1 MDMNVILATGVPELD
16 EAIEQRIKKINFV
29 GSALYKEAVV
39 EITERKQPDLD
50 AIILSELLEGV
61 MTTRELVLKLRTRF
75 PDTRI
80 IYIMKEESA
89 KEKSFLYQ
97 WSVFDI
103 LPSKFGVSEL
113 ETALFNPKEFKDVA
127 REMEELKDYQK
138 PSDLIDDEPDLSSVS
153 SIDGERYDRINSPGS
168 GTDTVYQQIV
178 AFWAARDQAG
188 KTFSAVNTSLM
199 LSTSKDLKIL
209 LLDFNL
215 DNPNIHLQYRV
226 SDADRNLGALVEDVE
241 NGQKITKATL
251 NDYLI
256 THPVYKNLMILPG
269 YILKL
274 KKREPEQMIEI
285 YDQILSA
292 AQQNNFSTIL
302 VDIDSGI
309 REKLTAHILKKA
321 TRILLHVSEDPG
333 SLNAVRR
340 LFDAEVGP
348 FVANLIDKKRVV
360 PIITKSKV
368 ESRVNFKK
376 ALEINMEVRVGSI
389 IEYSDEIISSLYNG
403 QPILSKKPSE
413 EIYNSFINISNL
425 IHKNLFRKPVSR
437 DSKSSGDKKDSK
449 SLLGGLFGGKKK

>member
-1 MDMNVILATGVPELD
+1 
-16 EAIEQRIKKINFV
+16 
-29 GSALYKEAVV
+29 
-39 EITERKQPDLD
+39 
-50 AIILSELLEGV
+50 
-61 MTTRELVLKLRTRF
+61 
-75 PDTRI
+75 
-80 IYIMKEESA
+80 
-89 KEKSFLYQ
+89 
-97 WSVFDI
+97 
-103 LPSKFGVSEL
+103 
-113 ETALFNPKEFKDVA
+113 
-127 REMEELKDYQK
+127 
-138 PSDLIDDEPDLSSVS
+138 
-153 SIDGERYDRINSPGS
+153 
-168 GTDTVYQQIV
+168 
-178 AFWAARDQAG
+178 
-188 KTFSAVNTSLM
+188 
-199 LSTSKDLKIL
+199 
-209 LLDFNL
+209 
-215 DNPNIHLQYRV
+215 
-226 SDADRNLGALVEDVE
+226 
-241 NGQKITKATL
+241 
-251 NDYLI
+251 
-256 THPVYKNLMILPG
+256 
-269 YILKL
+269 
-274 KKREPEQMIEI
+274 MIEI